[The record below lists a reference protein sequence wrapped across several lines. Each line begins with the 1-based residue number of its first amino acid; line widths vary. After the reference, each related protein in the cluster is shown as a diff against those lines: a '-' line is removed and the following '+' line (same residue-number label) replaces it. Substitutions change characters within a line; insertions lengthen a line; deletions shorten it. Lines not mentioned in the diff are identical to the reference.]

1 MHLARPRIRPRG
13 TMTYR
18 EYFNRR
24 KRVFLAW
31 FLAVLALG
39 IAAGG
44 LAVQLQWDW
53 LFLVSYLCIAALF
66 VVLYVAVMFGVRC
79 PSCGGQWGW
88 IAIYSGGPTSIRRR
102 LKFCPYC
109 GVSLDDPVP
118 PRGGHQAQGE
128 RPPT

>member
-1 MHLARPRIRPRG
+1 
-13 TMTYR
+13 MTYR

-31 FLAVLALG
+31 FLAVLSLG

-44 LAVQLQWDW
+44 LAVQLQRDW
-53 LFLVSYLCIAALF
+53 LFLVSYLCIVALF
-66 VVLYVAVMFGVRC
+66 VVLYVAVIFGVRC

-88 IAIYSGGPTSIRRR
+88 IAIYSGSPTSVRRG

-109 GVSLDDPVP
+109 GVSLDDLVP
-118 PRGGHQAQGE
+118 PRDGNQAQGE

>member
-1 MHLARPRIRPRG
+1 
-13 TMTYR
+13 MTHR
-18 EYFNRR
+18 EHFNRR

-31 FLAVLALG
+31 FLAALALG

-53 LFLVSYLCIAALF
+53 LFLVSYLCVAALF

-79 PSCGGQWGW
+79 PSCNGQWGW
-88 IAIYSGGPTSIRRR
+88 IAIYSGSPTSIRRG

-109 GVSLDDPVP
+109 GVSLDGPVP
-118 PRGGHQAQGE
+118 PRSAAK
-128 RPPT
+128 PPGRAAA